1 MAIAQDAA
9 RRPWNA
15 YWTLY
20 DRLRAW
26 GVKGRRVLVPGC
38 GFGDNA
44 ILLSL
49 MGAEVSA
56 SDISPESIEIALGR
70 SARHGA
76 AFDARVMPAERL
88 DYPDDHFDAVV
99 FIDILHHVDIPAAMA
114 EVRRVLR
121 PGAMVFGN
129 ELYTHSW
136 MQTVRESRPIARV
149 LYPLMQRFIYG
160 TDKPYITPDEHKID
174 EAELRVVLDH
184 LSAPDVAWFGVA
196 IGRVVPNRWLW
207 VAKID
212 RAVMQAVG
220 NGGRYLAGRVVFNGM
235 LRKGRIV

>member
-1 MAIAQDAA
+1 MDRVATLTDRQAREIEYHRHHAAAQRTAVVERRLSLAIIRDAA

-15 YWTLY
+15 YWSLY

-26 GVKGRRVLVPGC
+26 GVEGRRVLVAGC
-38 GFGDNA
+38 GFGDDA

-56 SDISPESIEIALGR
+56 NDISPESVDIALR
-70 SARHGA
+70 RAARHGA
-76 AFDARVMPAERL
+76 AFDARVMPIEQL

-121 PGAMVFGN
+121 PGAMIFGD

-136 MQTVRESRPIARV
+136 LQAVRESRPVVRV
-149 LYPLMQRFIYG
+149 LYPAMQRFIYG

-184 LSAPDVAWFGVA
+184 LAAP
-196 IGRVVPNRWLW
+196 RVT
-207 VAKID
+207 
-212 RAVMQAVG
+212 
-220 NGGRYLAGRVVFNGM
+220 
-235 LRKGRIV
+235 